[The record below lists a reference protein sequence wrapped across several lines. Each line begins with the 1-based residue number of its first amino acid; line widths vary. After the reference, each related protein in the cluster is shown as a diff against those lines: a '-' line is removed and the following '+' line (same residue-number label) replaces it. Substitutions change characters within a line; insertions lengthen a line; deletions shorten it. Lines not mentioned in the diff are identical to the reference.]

1 MFTLIVVSSSS
12 ARTIYLLFTIVK
24 TWPMSRV
31 IHFEILADDA
41 KRISRFYERVFGW
54 TVQKWNGPID
64 YWFLMT
70 GDPKEPGID
79 GAFAMRQGPDDFNV
93 NTIGVPSI
101 DDAIKRITKNGGKII
116 RPKSTLPGVGY
127 LAYFK
132 DTEGNIWGIMQ
143 SDTSAK

>member
-1 MFTLIVVSSSS
+1 M
-12 ARTIYLLFTIVK
+12 
-24 TWPMSRV
+24 PRV

-41 KRISRFYERVFGW
+41 KRASRFYENVFGW
-54 TVQKWNGPID
+54 TVQKWDGPME

-79 GAFAMRQGPDDFNV
+79 GAFSIRQGADDFNV

-101 DDAIKRITKNGGKII
+101 DDAIKKITKNGGKII
-116 RPKSTLPGVGY
+116 RKKSAIPGVGY

-132 DTEGNIWGIMQ
+132 DTEGNIWGVMQ

>member
-1 MFTLIVVSSSS
+1 
-12 ARTIYLLFTIVK
+12 
-24 TWPMSRV
+24 MSRV

-41 KRISRFYERVFGW
+41 KRISWFYEKVFGW
-54 TVQKWNGPID
+54 SVQKWNGPID

-79 GAFAMRQGPDDFNV
+79 GAFAMRQSPDDYNV

-101 DDAIKRITKNGGKII
+101 DDAIKKITKNGGKII